1 MLGCYRGL
9 DEGFETGLVFAF
21 SWLNTKI
28 SAFEN
33 PGNKSGVYQAIFS
46 FILVSLAFKSAAAV
60 VEMNL
65 YVVIMDSNYI
75 SKF

>member
-9 DEGFETGLVFAF
+9 DEGFETALVFAF
-21 SWLNTKI
+21 SWLKI
-28 SAFEN
+28 PLNAGSIRQCLAL
-33 PGNKSGVYQAIFS
+33 FS
-46 FILVSLAFKSAAAV
+46 LLSLAFKSAAAV

-65 YVVIMDSNYI
+65 NVVIMDSNYI